1 MARAERSNGALAE
14 SREFLFP
21 VSRCGQRNIIPAVD
35 SSAGTDTSD
44 TARVY
49 LPAVPVFVQHRTFR
63 FMISRGQVAGKTT
76 VPDEDLTSYRLAL
89 SGEIAS
95 LRRSD
100 FIATSGE
107 ELPGMF
113 WSFSSARACFPP
125 VVFAVDCVHSHPPIR
140 RCCSISLVRLRGTT
154 LRPAK
159 GRATE
164 RLLRRQPLQT
174 LLRWTVQG
182 FSSFPD
188 RPPGLQPT
196 SLTTAVP
203 RTRFSML
210 QQRLGEAHSPQSP
223 APDRSARSSYI
234 HDADASS

>member
-1 MARAERSNGALAE
+1 MTSSRHRVRSCQGCSGHSAL
-14 SREFLFP
+14 LK
-21 VSRCGQRNIIPAVD
+21 
-35 SSAGTDTSD
+35 
-44 TARVY
+44 
-49 LPAVPVFVQHRTFR
+49 H
-63 FMISRGQVAGKTT
+63 
-76 VPDEDLTSYRLAL
+76 
-89 SGEIAS
+89 AS
-95 LRRSD
+95 HPS
-100 FIATSGE
+100 
-107 ELPGMF
+107 
-113 WSFSSARACFPP
+113 W
-125 VVFAVDCVHSHPPIR
+125 FAVDCVHSHPPIR
-140 RCCSISLVRLRGTT
+140 RCCSISLARLRGTT

-234 HDADASS
+234 HDADASSWRLRHHRGEVCSSPGRTHQAGVVNGRSFGMDPQEVLWRGIMMPPHRRGQPNCNR